1 MTERDYRI
9 KISPEFISGDI
20 FKVTYNAGTIT
31 GTGIVNNC
39 CIIPAKTFKIDLT
52 GTSYVYSSMTEVL
65 SGGTNTKNLS
75 KVTNKLGTS
84 LLTGLTVPILLTETV
99 TDIGYY
105 SVFDGM
111 VLQQETMLNFVF
123 SGNSVSPYQCYFY
136 NTSDTEF
143 KKYLEFSTY
152 KIDWGDGSTVQPVTS
167 TLPLSHPYPQV
178 TTGKTYNI
186 VLSGMSPWGTNIIK
200 KTVYVPF
207 TGATVTNQKGTAYF
221 KPAGGNWSNTLLS
234 YNYIFS
240 GDSSCDTTTN
250 DIWLFNTGNVPPFTG
265 QSIPFLITGYTTS
278 SLSDLKQY
286 GSVKYKP
293 GIQVTGNT
301 GVIGMYS
308 GVSWD
313 GLYTAYTINDIDY
326 YDWSNGTTI
335 FVAKSSGLTSNMV
348 VCEPIVKND
357 LLMNIID
364 EAEVQS
370 NIFIERGKN
379 SALERVERLGEVDNV
394 GDLVKYGYKFFNV
407 NTKI

>member
-1 MTERDYRI
+1 MTERDYHI

-20 FKVTYNAGTIT
+20 FKVRYNAGTIT
-31 GTGIVNNC
+31 GTGIVNKC
-39 CIIPAKTFKIDLT
+39 CIIPAETFKIDLT

-65 SGGTNTKNLS
+65 SGGTNTTNYS
-75 KVTNKLGTS
+75 EVTHQLGTS
-84 LLTGLTVPILLTETV
+84 LLTGLTIPILLTETV

-111 VLQQETMLNFVF
+111 VLQQNTMLNFIF
-123 SGNSVSPYQCYFY
+123 SGITNTKNCYFY
-136 NTSDTEF
+136 NTSDIEF

-152 KIDWGDGSTVQPVTS
+152 KIDWGDGQVSAVTS
-167 TLPLSHPYPQV
+167 TSMYHSYSNS
-178 TTGKTYNI
+178 TAYTIT
-186 VLSGMSPWGTNIIK
+186 LSGMSPWGINIIT
-200 KTVYVPF
+200 KTINTPF
-207 TGATVTNQKGTAYF
+207 TGVTISNPKGVANF

-234 YNYIFS
+234 YDYIFS
-240 GDSSCDTTTN
+240 GDSTCDATLN
-250 DIWLFNTGNVPPFTG
+250 DIHLFNPITN
-265 QSIPFLITGYTTS
+265 IPFLITGYTTS

-286 GSVKYKP
+286 GTTLYKP
-293 GIQVTGNT
+293 GTQVTGNT
-301 GVIGMYS
+301 GMIGMYS
-308 GVSWD
+308 GVSWN

-326 YDWSNGTTI
+326 YDYLDGKTL
-335 FVAKSSGLTSNMV
+335 FVVKSSGLTSDML

-379 SALERVERLGEVDNV
+379 SVLERVERLGEVDNV

>member
-1 MTERDYRI
+1 MTERDYHI

-20 FKVTYNAGTIT
+20 FKVRYNAGTIT
-31 GTGIVNNC
+31 GTGIVNKC
-39 CIIPAKTFKIDLT
+39 CIIPAETFKIDLT

-65 SGGTNTKNLS
+65 SGGTNTTNYS
-75 KVTNKLGTS
+75 EVTHQLGTS
-84 LLTGLTVPILLTETV
+84 LLTGLTIPILLTETV

-111 VLQQETMLNFVF
+111 VLQQNTMLNFIF
-123 SGNSVSPYQCYFY
+123 SGITNTKNCYFY
-136 NTSDTEF
+136 NTSDIEF

-152 KIDWGDGSTVQPVTS
+152 KIDWGDGQVSAVTS
-167 TLPLSHPYPQV
+167 TSMYHSYSNS
-178 TTGKTYNI
+178 TAYTIT
-186 VLSGMSPWGTNIIK
+186 LSGMSPWGTNIIT
-200 KTVYVPF
+200 KTINTPF
-207 TGATVTNQKGTAYF
+207 TGVTISNPKGVANF

-234 YNYIFS
+234 YDYIFS
-240 GDSSCDTTTN
+240 GDSTCDATLN
-250 DIWLFNTGNVPPFTG
+250 DIHLFNPITN
-265 QSIPFLITGYTTS
+265 IPFLITGYTTS

-286 GSVKYKP
+286 GTTLYKP
-293 GIQVTGNT
+293 GTQVTGNT
-301 GVIGMYS
+301 GMIGMYS
-308 GVSWD
+308 GVSWN

-326 YDWSNGTTI
+326 YDYLDGKTL
-335 FVAKSSGLTSNMV
+335 FVVKSSGLTSDML

-379 SALERVERLGEVDNV
+379 SVLERVERLGEVDNV

>member
-20 FKVTYNAGTIT
+20 FKVRYHAGTIT
-31 GTGIVNNC
+31 GTGIVNKC
-39 CIIPAKTFKIDLT
+39 CIIPAETFKIDLT

-65 SGGTNTKNLS
+65 SGGTNT
-75 KVTNKLGTS
+75 TNISSATTKPGTS
-84 LLTGLTVPILLTETV
+84 LLTGLTIPILLTETV

-111 VLQQETMLNFVF
+111 VLQQDTMLNFVF
-123 SGNSVSPYQCYFY
+123 SGNSIIPKRCYFY
-136 NTSDTEF
+136 NTIDIEF

-152 KIDWGDGSTVQPVTS
+152 KIDWGDGSVSAITPTTS
-167 TLPLSHPYPQV
+167 SVYHDYGNSTAY
-178 TTGKTYNI
+178 TIT
-186 VLSGMSPWGTNIIK
+186 LSGMSPWGTNIIK
-200 KTVYVPF
+200 KTITTPF
-207 TGATVTNQKGTAYF
+207 TGVTISNPKGTAYF
-221 KPAGGNWSNTLLS
+221 KPAGGNWVNTLLS
-234 YNYIFS
+234 YDYIFS
-240 GDSSCDTTTN
+240 GDATCDATLN
-250 DIWLFNTGNVPPFTG
+250 DINLFNPINN
-265 QSIPFLITGYTTS
+265 IPFLITGYTTS

-286 GSVKYKP
+286 GTTLYKP
-293 GIQVTGNT
+293 GVQVTGNT
-301 GVIGMYS
+301 GMIGVFS
-308 GVSWD
+308 GVSRD
-313 GLYTAYTINDIDY
+313 GMYTAYTINDIDY
-326 YDWSNGTTI
+326 YDWSDGTTI
-335 FVAKSSGLTSNMV
+335 FVVKSSGLTSDML

-407 NTKI
+407 NNSI

>member
-1 MTERDYRI
+1 MTERDYHI

-31 GTGIVNNC
+31 GTGIVNKC
-39 CIIPAKTFKIDLT
+39 CIIPAETFKIDLT
-52 GTSYVYSSMTEVL
+52 GTSYVYSSMTEIL
-65 SGGTNTKNLS
+65 SGGTNTNNYS
-75 KVTNKLGTS
+75 DVTHQYGTS
-84 LLTGLTVPILLTETV
+84 LLTGLTIPILLTENTI
-99 TDIGYY
+99 DIGYY

-111 VLQQETMLNFVF
+111 VLQQNTMLNFVF
-123 SGNSVSPYQCYFY
+123 TGNSTDKYRCYLY

-152 KIDWGDGSTVQPVTS
+152 MIDWGDNSAPQPVTS
-167 TLPLSHPYPQV
+167 TSPLSHPYPQI

-200 KTVYVPF
+200 KTVYIPF
-207 TGATVTNQKGTAYF
+207 TGATITNPKGTAHF
-221 KPAGGNWSNTLLS
+221 QPTGGNWANTLLS
-234 YNYIFS
+234 YDYIFS
-240 GDSSCDTTTN
+240 GDSSCDATTK
-250 DIWLFNTGNVPPFTG
+250 DIWLFNTGNNPPFTG
-265 QSIPFLITGYTTS
+265 QSVPFLITGYTTS

-286 GSVKYKP
+286 GTPLYKP

-301 GVIGMYS
+301 GMIGMYS
-308 GVSWD
+308 GVNWN

-348 VCEPIVKND
+348 VCEKIVKND

>member
-1 MTERDYRI
+1 MTERDYHI

-20 FKVTYNAGTIT
+20 FKVNYNAGTIT
-31 GTGIVNNC
+31 GTGIVNKC
-39 CIIPAKTFKIDLT
+39 CIIPAKTFKIELT

-65 SGGTNTKNLS
+65 SGGTNTKNYS
-75 KVTNKLGTS
+75 NVTHQYGTS
-84 LLTGLTVPILLTETV
+84 LLTGLTIPILLTENTV
-99 TDIGYY
+99 DVGYY

-123 SGNSVSPYQCYFY
+123 SGSSVDPYRCYFY

-152 KIDWGDGSTVQPVTS
+152 MIDWGDTSPHQSVTS
-167 TLPLSHPYPQV
+167 SLPLSHPYPQG

-186 VLSGMSPWGTNIIK
+186 TLSGMSPWGTNIIK
-200 KTVYVPF
+200 KTVYIPF
-207 TGATVTNQKGTAYF
+207 TGATITNKKGTAHF

-234 YNYIFS
+234 YDYIFS
-240 GDSSCDTTTN
+240 GDSSCGATTD
-250 DIWLFNTGNVPPFTG
+250 DIWLYNTGNFVPFTG
-265 QSIPFLITGYTTS
+265 HSVPFLITGYTTS
-278 SLSDLKQY
+278 SLSDLRQY
-286 GSVKYKP
+286 GSVKYLIGQP
-293 GIQVTGNT
+293 VTGNT
-301 GVIGMYS
+301 GAIGVYS
-308 GVSWD
+308 GASLD

-326 YDWSNGTTI
+326 YDWIDGTTI
-335 FVAKSSGLTSNMV
+335 FAVKSSGLTPDMV
-348 VCEPIVKND
+348 VCEAIVKND

>member
-20 FKVTYNAGTIT
+20 FEVRYNAGTIT

-39 CIIPAKTFKIDLT
+39 CIVPAQTFRIDLT

-65 SGGTNTKNLS
+65 SGGTNT
-75 KVTNKLGTS
+75 TNISSATTKPGTS
-84 LLTGLTVPILLTETV
+84 LLTGLTIPILLTETV

-111 VLQQETMLNFVF
+111 VLQQDTMLNFVF
-123 SGNSVSPYQCYFY
+123 SGNSIIPKRCYFY
-136 NTSDTEF
+136 NTIDIEF

-152 KIDWGDGSTVQPVTS
+152 RIDWGDGSVSAITPTTS
-167 TLPLSHPYPQV
+167 SVYHDYGNSTAY
-178 TTGKTYNI
+178 TIT
-186 VLSGMSPWGTNIIK
+186 LSGMSPWGTNIIK
-200 KTVYVPF
+200 KTITTPF
-207 TGATVTNQKGTAYF
+207 TGVTISNPKGTAYF
-221 KPAGGNWSNTLLS
+221 KPAGGNWVNTLLS
-234 YNYIFS
+234 YDYIFS
-240 GDSSCDTTTN
+240 GDATCDATLN
-250 DIWLFNTGNVPPFTG
+250 DINLFNQITD
-265 QSIPFLITGYTTS
+265 IPFLITGYTTS

-286 GSVKYKP
+286 GTTLYKP
-293 GIQVTGNT
+293 GVQVTGNT
-301 GVIGMYS
+301 GMIGVFS
-308 GVSWD
+308 GVSRD
-313 GLYTAYTINDIDY
+313 GMYTAYTINDIDY
-326 YDWSNGTTI
+326 YDWSDGTTI
-335 FVAKSSGLTSNMV
+335 FVVKSSGLTSDML
-348 VCEPIVKND
+348 VCQPIVKND

-407 NTKI
+407 NNSI

>member
-1 MTERDYRI
+1 MTERDYHI

-20 FKVTYNAGTIT
+20 FKVRYNAGTIT

-39 CIIPAKTFKIDLT
+39 CIIPAETFKIDLT

-65 SGGTNTKNLS
+65 SGGTNTSNISSATTKS
-75 KVTNKLGTS
+75 GTS
-84 LLTGLTVPILLTETV
+84 LLTGLTIPILLTETV

-111 VLQQETMLNFVF
+111 VLQQNTMLNFIF
-123 SGNSVSPYQCYFY
+123 SGITNTKNCYFY
-136 NTSDTEF
+136 NTSDIEF

-152 KIDWGDGSTVQPVTS
+152 KIDWGDGQVSAVTS
-167 TLPLSHPYPQV
+167 TSMYHSYSNS
-178 TTGKTYNI
+178 TAYTIT
-186 VLSGMSPWGTNIIK
+186 LSGMSPWGTNIIT
-200 KTVYVPF
+200 KTINTPF
-207 TGATVTNQKGTAYF
+207 TGVTISNPKGVANF

-234 YNYIFS
+234 YDYIFS
-240 GDSSCDTTTN
+240 GDSTCDATLN
-250 DIWLFNTGNVPPFTG
+250 DIHLFNPITN
-265 QSIPFLITGYTTS
+265 IPFLITGYTTS

-286 GSVKYKP
+286 GATLFKP
-293 GIQVTGNT
+293 GTQVTGNT
-301 GVIGMYS
+301 GMIGMYS
-308 GVSWD
+308 GVSWN

-326 YDWSNGTTI
+326 YDYSDGKTL
-335 FVAKSSGLTSNMV
+335 FVVKSSGLTSDML

-407 NTKI
+407 NNSI